1 MSQRTAEVG
10 GEKRVGEWID
20 AQVDWL
26 QTLLFRYRY
35 LMYIPAQVLY
45 LAVVLRILVRLYQ
58 EHSGP
63 VSSGSETLS
72 DIFCTVYKFLLQCCQ
87 IKHGTSSILV
97 LKWKTF

>member
-35 LMYIPAQVLY
+35 LSSVFRIHD
-45 LAVVLRILVRLYQ
+45 ILVWIR
-58 EHSGP
+58 
-63 VSSGSETLS
+63 
-72 DIFCTVYKFLLQCCQ
+72 IRKRIRFLLFSLLTFKTQT
-87 IKHGTSSILV
+87 KNN
-97 LKWKTF
+97 LKKSFSA